1 MGPERSLVGRVK
13 CYVSDSQQIHG
24 GPGEGPGMQAEV
36 VLSEERSSREHG
48 QHVVEPGPDTS
59 EVKLPLRIQVPKRI
73 SQAQLQVG
81 VPRKVGQP
89 GVWKSGALME
99 VWEPVELATE
109 PWEDREDEDF
119 KLEDLDRDILDTGD
133 TSLDWAP

>member
-81 VPRKVGQP
+81 GAQERGAARRVEVG
-89 GVWKSGALME
+89 GSDGSVGASGAGHGALGRQRGRR
-99 VWEPVELATE
+99 LQ
-109 PWEDREDEDF
+109 
-119 KLEDLDRDILDTGD
+119 TGRPGQGH
-133 TSLDWAP
+133 LGHG